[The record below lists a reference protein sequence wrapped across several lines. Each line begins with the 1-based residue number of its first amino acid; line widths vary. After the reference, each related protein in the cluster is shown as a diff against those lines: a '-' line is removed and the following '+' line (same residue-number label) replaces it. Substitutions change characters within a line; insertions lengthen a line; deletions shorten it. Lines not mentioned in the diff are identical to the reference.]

1 MFHIY
6 AAKSVQVGGSLA
18 SIQELK
24 NDNKSR
30 DGPQGGPL
38 KGNDRVMKKI
48 ADTESNW
55 SWLEK
60 VYQRWQRLS
69 LLTAHF
75 RPHELYSQYV

>member
-1 MFHIY
+1 MILLYIQFGNRTMSRCHIY

-48 ADTESNW
+48 ADTESN
-55 SWLEK
+55 
-60 VYQRWQRLS
+60 
-69 LLTAHF
+69 
-75 RPHELYSQYV
+75 